1 MEAEEAWADCSRV
14 LCFNRSG
21 WLIWRRQK
29 QKVMNYLMG
38 CPMWVWAIVGI
49 LLIEV
54 LIVVIA
60 KLLRK

>member
-1 MEAEEAWADCSRV
+1 
-14 LCFNRSG
+14 
-21 WLIWRRQK
+21 
-29 QKVMNYLMG
+29 MNYLIG

-49 LLIEV
+49 LLIVV